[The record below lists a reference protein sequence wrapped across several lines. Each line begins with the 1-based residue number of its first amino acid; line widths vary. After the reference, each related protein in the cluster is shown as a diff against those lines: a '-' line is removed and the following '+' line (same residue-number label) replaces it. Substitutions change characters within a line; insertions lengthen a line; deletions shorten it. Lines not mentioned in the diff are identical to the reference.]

1 MKSAG
6 VAIAVGGGA
15 RRVARYG
22 RFAALL
28 GPALLFYLL
37 LFVVPHFFVLWSSL
51 TPAKGFSLSA
61 YGDFFSNST
70 HVAILWRT
78 VRLSLWT
85 TAATLVV
92 GYPIAVYLTQ
102 PWRRGRT
109 IVTFAVIA
117 PMLISAVARSYGW
130 IIILGTNGLLSDL
143 QHLLHIPG
151 PDHLLYTEPGLV
163 IALTHV
169 FLPFMTLAIAGSLQQ
184 IHPSIPRA
192 ARIHGASKTRTFFK
206 VILPLSMP
214 GVTAGAAIVFCITAS
229 SFVTPALIGGTTIQM
244 MSYVIYDQG
253 ILLLDW
259 PAASATAVILLVSTI
274 AITVTYTLWSGRF
287 AVASAA

>member
-6 VAIAVGGGA
+6 VVIAIESRAG
-15 RRVARYG
+15 RSLRYG
-22 RFAALL
+22 RYAALL
-28 GPALLFYLL
+28 GPAFLFYG
-37 LFVVPHFFVLWSSL
+37 LFLAVPHLFVLWSSVTPTKGVSL
-51 TPAKGFSLSA
+51 TA
-61 YGDFFSNST
+61 YSNFFSDATSL
-70 HVAILWRT
+70 VILWRT

-85 TAATLVV
+85 TVATLVI
-92 GYPIAVYLTQ
+92 GYPIAMYLSQ

-130 IIILGTNGLLSDL
+130 IIILGSNGLLSRFM
-143 QHLLHIPG
+143 QMFHIPG
-151 PDHLLYTEPGLV
+151 PEHLLYTEPGLV

-184 IHPSIPRA
+184 IHPSLPRA
-192 ARIHGASKTRTFFK
+192 ARIHGASKTRTFVR

-214 GVTAGAAIVFCITAS
+214 GVTSGSAIVFCLTAS

-244 MSYVIYDQG
+244 MSYVVYNDAVQ
-253 ILLLDW
+253 LLDW
-259 PAASATAVILLVSTI
+259 PEGAAAAIILLVAT
-274 AITVTYTLWSGRF
+274 AGITVLYTLWSGRF
-287 AVASAA
+287 AVAGAA